1 MKKFSKEGLY
11 AAIAAA
17 ATLVATA
24 VATSACTFFIYQPKE
39 PESLRDE

>member
-11 AAIAAA
+11 AVIAAV

-24 VATSACTFFIYQPKE
+24 VATSACSFFVYQPKE
-39 PESLRDE
+39 PKSLRDE